1 MRLET
6 SLGRINNGAVLQISQ
21 EVIMKNWSFLAL
33 LLVSLPVWA
42 GDADN
47 ISACVKKAKE
57 FSGMTLDPF
66 AAAYESNIVSPST
79 AKWENVLCEVKFGE
93 VYNLRIQN
101 QYVIYKGYAGKD
113 AYELNKSLE
122 TKTDEAIAR
131 MDTHIALLKQRLDQ
145 VDVSLRKPNPDQKWL
160 NRYIEEGIDKSFGA
174 SQRSCDSD
182 EVK

>member
-1 MRLET
+1 M
-6 SLGRINNGAVLQISQ
+6 
-21 EVIMKNWSFLAL
+21 LAFK
-33 LLVSLPVWA
+33 PAMA

-57 FSGMTLDPF
+57 FSGIALDPF
-66 AAAYESNIVSPST
+66 AAAYEGNIISLST

-93 VYNLRIQN
+93 VYNLRIHN

-131 MDTHIALLKQRLDQ
+131 MDTHIVLLKQRLDQ
-145 VDVSLRKPNPDQKWL
+145 VDVSLKNPNPDHKWL
-160 NRYIEEGIDKSFGA
+160 SRYIDEGIEKSFGA
-174 SQRSCDSD
+174 APRNCDAGD
-182 EVK
+182 LEKP